1 MASTKLEYQSLSEFI
16 YKEISSGILSGK
28 YKPGSKLVE
37 NSFQE
42 KYGVS
47 KSPIREAF
55 QMLINDQLV
64 ERKARRGCFV
74 KELDIERIHN
84 IYEIRMILEGYA
96 TGKTYESLEDKQLEK
111 LKKLYALMEKDAQR
125 NDSKSYFEH
134 HDKFQGFFSEECG
147 NDSLAEVC
155 QKLRLQNRWYN
166 MQFSELDLVKDLHTH
181 DNIIEHFEK
190 HDITASEAQLM
201 MRDHIKI
208 GLDNFN
214 RYAESVKTP

>member
-1 MASTKLEYQSLSEFI
+1 MASTLEYQSLSEFI

-28 YKPGSKLVE
+28 YKPGTKLVE

-74 KELDIERIHN
+74 KHLDIDRIRN
-84 IYEIRMILEGYA
+84 IYEVRMLLEGYA
-96 TGKTYESLEDKQLEK
+96 TSKTYEKLDDKQLEK
-111 LKKLYALMEKDAQR
+111 LKKLYSLMEKDAQR
-125 NDSKSYFEH
+125 EDSKSYFEH
-134 HDKFQGFFSEECG
+134 HDQFQGFFSEECG

-166 MQFSELDLVKDLHTH
+166 MQFSEIDLIKDLHTH
-181 DNIIEHFEK
+181 DNIIEHFTK
-190 HDITASEAQLM
+190 HDITPQEAQLM
-201 MRDHIKI
+201 MQDHIRI

-214 RYAESVKTP
+214 KYAESVRTP